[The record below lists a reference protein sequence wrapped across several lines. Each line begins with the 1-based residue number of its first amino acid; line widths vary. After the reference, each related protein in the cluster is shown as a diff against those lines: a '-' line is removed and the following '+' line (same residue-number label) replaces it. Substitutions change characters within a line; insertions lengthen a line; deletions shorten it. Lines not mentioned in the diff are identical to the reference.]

1 MVANNA
7 DTRPRN
13 GPNGLIGPNGHSK
26 NATNGQYLTYVPLV
40 AFFVR
45 ERNRPPY
52 HKKLPVEGL
61 SLESNALAIWR
72 DEHNTSLLTSDMS
85 DDIHKA

>member
-1 MVANNA
+1 MVVMGLMVLMFIKKYHQWAVLNV
-7 DTRPRN
+7 RPTGGIFIRW
-13 GPNGLIGPNGHSK
+13 
-26 NATNGQYLTYVPLV
+26 
-40 AFFVR
+40 
-45 ERNRPPY
+45 RNRPPY
-52 HKKLPVEGL
+52 HKKLSVEGL